1 MREHQFCRRSYLVG
15 FVSVNPCNF
24 VRPLPPVAVA
34 VIEKAAHPVWR
45 LPDPDVRPNPSSFT
59 THAPSFSTSSQPA
72 YSPVSLY
79 RTNPAEVVSVP
90 IFRSIVWIA
99 TAWVGETGAQSTWR
113 RSHVHSRL
121 KQCLPLCPFGDRRR
135 DGRRLIL
142 GGEMSCGT
150 ALFHLEICDIR
161 SAPRDF
167 VRSDHEKFCGA
178 AEGEKK
184 FGYVSAFC
192 EPIAVRRHTCIHV
205 TGSSFD
211 GEGSWPLEKGSAT
224 LS

>member
-1 MREHQFCRRSYLVG
+1 M
-15 FVSVNPCNF
+15 
-24 VRPLPPVAVA
+24 
-34 VIEKAAHPVWR
+34 
-45 LPDPDVRPNPSSFT
+45 
-59 THAPSFSTSSQPA
+59 
-72 YSPVSLY
+72 
-79 RTNPAEVVSVP
+79 VSVP
-90 IFRSIVWIA
+90 YFGASSGSLPHGSGKPALRVLGDGPTSLAV
-99 TAWVGETGAQSTWR
+99 ET
-113 RSHVHSRL
+113 V
-121 KQCLPLCPFGDRRR
+121 LPLCPFGDRRR

-150 ALFHLEICDIR
+150 ALFNLEICDIR
-161 SAPRDF
+161 SAPRDI

-184 FGYVSAFC
+184 FGYVGAFC